1 MSDKKITIGGKVIDY
16 GDMTDEQLLNLQ
28 KQLLKRQL
36 SINKKIEEMLNKN
49 QDNK

>member
-28 KQLLKRQL
+28 KQLLKRQVL
-36 SINKKIEEMLNKN
+36 INKKIEEIKS
-49 QDNK
+49 KK